1 MKVQQAHRLMNAKS
15 SGIGHG
21 PAAVKQIIGQHGG
34 AIDVDS
40 ELGCGISIA
49 IRLPLKPEMRVAA

>member
-1 MKVQQAHRLMNAKS
+1 MKVQQAYRLMRIKGTGLGLAE
-15 SGIGHG
+15 
-21 PAAVKQIIGQHGG
+21 VKQIVGQHGG

-40 ELGCGISIA
+40 EFGCDTSIA

>member
-1 MKVQQAHRLMNAKS
+1 MKVQQAYRLMRIKGTGLGLAE
-15 SGIGHG
+15 
-21 PAAVKQIIGQHGG
+21 VKQIVGQHGG

-40 ELGCGISIA
+40 GVFGRGTPIV